1 VPLKI
6 AIDPSACRGTGAC
19 VRRAPGTF
27 SIGSDHKSRAVDAP
41 AEDEAAIRE
50 AAAACPFF
58 AIEVRER
65 NSSSES

>member
-1 VPLKI
+1 
-6 AIDPSACRGTGAC
+6 